1 MPPMKGNN
9 MSDTFTRAEI
19 KEFWAEWLD
28 VNREAERS
36 GDWGSLAECYLEDAT
51 YGWMFTPDEHFMA
64 MGREEIRRWALGTE
78 MEGLDGWH
86 YDYMA
91 TVFDEENAMIVGFWK
106 QRSGL
111 LDDEGKEYEIRGI
124 GGSWFGVARDQ
135 TDGKLRFAWQRD
147 WFDLGSTAHTF
158 IEIAKS
164 GKAPK
169 AFLDRIGQNG
179 MDMPGHCRY
188 ADLPSTLWPPQV
200 EEGQYVTQN
209 PLGQ

>member
-1 MPPMKGNN
+1 
-9 MSDTFTRAEI
+9 MSDIFTRAEI
-19 KEFWAEWLD
+19 KGFWDDWLE

-36 GDWGSLAECYLEDAT
+36 GDWGILADCYLEDAT

-64 MGREEIRRWALGTE
+64 IGRDEIRRWALGTE

-111 LDDEGKEYEIRGI
+111 LDDGGREYEIRGI
-124 GGSWFGVARDQ
+124 GGSWFGVARDEA
-135 TDGKLRFAWQRD
+135 DGKIRFAWQRD

-164 GKAPK
+164 GRAPQ
-169 AFLDRIGQNG
+169 AFLDRIGLNG

-188 ADLPSTLWPPQV
+188 ADLRSTLWPPPV

-209 PLGQ
+209 PLAQ

>member
-1 MPPMKGNN
+1 MGDN
-9 MSDTFTRAEI
+9 FTRAEI
-19 KEFWAEWLD
+19 KEFWAEWLE

-36 GDWGSLAECYLEDAT
+36 GDWGSLADCYLENAT

-64 MGREEIRRWALGTE
+64 MGRDEIRRWALGTE
-78 MEGLDGWH
+78 MEGLEGWH

-111 LDDEGKEYEIRGI
+111 LDDDGKEYEIRGI
-124 GGSWFGVARDQ
+124 GGSWFGVARDE
-135 TDGKLRFAWQRD
+135 TDGKVRFAWQRD

-158 IEIAKS
+158 IDIAKS

-169 AFLDRIGQNG
+169 AFLDRIAIPG

-188 ADLPSTLWPPQV
+188 ADLRSTLWPPQV

-209 PLGQ
+209 PLGL

>member
-1 MPPMKGNN
+1 

-19 KEFWAEWLD
+19 KEFWADWLEA
-28 VNREAERS
+28 NREAERS
-36 GDWGSLAECYLEDAT
+36 DDWGSLADCYLENAN

-64 MGREEIRRWALGTE
+64 MGREEIRRWAMGTE

-91 TVFDEENAMIVGFWK
+91 TVLDEENGMIVGFWK
-106 QRSGL
+106 QRAGL

-124 GGSWFGVARDQ
+124 GGSWFGVARDE
-135 TDGKLRFAWQRD
+135 TDGKIRIAWQRD

-169 AFLDRIGQNG
+169 AFLDRIGLNG
-179 MDMPGHCRY
+179 MDMPGHYRY